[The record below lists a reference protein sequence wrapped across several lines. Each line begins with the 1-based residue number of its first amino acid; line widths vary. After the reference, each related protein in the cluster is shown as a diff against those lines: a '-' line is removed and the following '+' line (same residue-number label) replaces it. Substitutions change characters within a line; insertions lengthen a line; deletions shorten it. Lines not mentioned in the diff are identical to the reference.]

1 MAHSLVGTRIRAR
14 RKSQKLTQAALA
26 QAAGISPSYL
36 NLIEHNLRKIAGKP
50 LQAIARE
57 LGLGVRALSEN
68 PDARFMEA
76 LQQAA
81 SENAMPG
88 AEAAQLPE
96 FASRYPG
103 WAGVVETLYRQCQA
117 QRETLTS
124 LSDRLNQDPFLR
136 DTTHLFLTTITAIR
150 STAEIL
156 AGMPAMEAEKRER
169 FTRNL
174 HAESLRLSKSASE
187 LVSYFDNLSDTPFE
201 SDDSAKQVSSDDAR
215 PPNEPSAQSDRM
227 RRIETSTGAS
237 PERLKQVATDLRFNP
252 VGIAKELEID
262 LDDAFILL
270 AHLPPGPETPL
281 FGIIS
286 CDGSGGVRFRKELAG
301 LSLPKYAS
309 ACPLWPIYRA
319 FGQPGQPIRAI
330 IETPMGERFLTYSC
344 ARHIGAA
351 DFGLPGLMQSTMIYT
366 GDEDLLA
373 ETRGTHSQDAI
384 PVGLQCAI
392 CPRASCAARRARYI
406 LDAPEP

>member
-1 MAHSLVGTRIRAR
+1 VAHSLTGTRIRAR
-14 RKSQKLTQAALA
+14 RKARKVTQAALA

-36 NLIEHNLRKIAGKP
+36 NLIEHNRRKIAGRT
-50 LQAIARE
+50 LQAIAQE
-57 LGLGVRALSEN
+57 LGMSPRALSEN

-81 SENAMPG
+81 SDNAMPG
-88 AEAAQLPE
+88 AEAAQLQE

-103 WAGVVETLYRQCQA
+103 WAGVVETLYLQCQG
-117 QRETLTS
+117 QRETLAS
-124 LSDRLNQDPFLR
+124 LTDRLNQDPFLR

-156 AGMPAMEAEKRER
+156 AGMPGMEAEKREQ
-169 FTRNL
+169 FIQNL
-174 HAESLRLSKSASE
+174 HAESLRLSKSATE
-187 LVSYFDNLSDTPFE
+187 LVSYFDNLSDTPAGP
-201 SDDSAKQVSSDDAR
+201 DDSADDETPASSD
-215 PPNEPSAQSDRM
+215 PSAHSDRV
-227 RRIETSTGAS
+227 RRIEAGTGVS
-237 PERLKQVATDLRFNP
+237 PDTLKQVAARQHFNP
-252 VGIAKELEID
+252 VGIAQELEID
-262 LDDAFILL
+262 LDDVFVLL

-344 ARHIGAA
+344 ARHTGTA

-366 GDEDLLA
+366 GDETLLA
-373 ETRGTHSQDAI
+373 EARGNLATDAI

-392 CPRASCAARRARYI
+392 CPRAACTARRARYI
-406 LDAPEP
+406 LDAPEQ